1 MPLVRTFQV
10 ALSEVDIGQMMMES
24 FKDNSIRMK
33 ITAVIPIRTG
43 SQRVKDKNL
52 RSFADTT
59 LLDNK
64 IKILLEVGELDEI
77 IVNTNSDE
85 LIDRIN
91 RQYAETKVRGQRRE
105 DYYASSIC
113 SGSEFFQHLGQVT
126 DTDIFVYAPCTSPF
140 IKPATISQCI
150 QLFQKEQGKDCDCV
164 STVSSV
170 KEFLWLDG
178 NAVNYDP
185 QHAPNSQDLPNI
197 MALNFGCTVTG
208 RDSLIANRNII
219 GKHPK
224 FIIDSDI
231 EAIDIDSPLDFYIAE
246 QLYIKLNLEHKGLL
260 D

>member
-1 MPLVRTFQV
+1 
-10 ALSEVDIGQMMMES
+10 
-24 FKDNSIRMK
+24 MK
-33 ITAVIPIRTG
+33 IVAVIPIRTD
-43 SQRVKDKNL
+43 SQRVKDKNQ
-52 RSFADTT
+52 RPFADTT
-59 LLDNK
+59 LLDYK
-64 IKILLEVGELDEI
+64 IRTLQQVEELDGI

-85 LIDRIN
+85 LVARIN
-91 RQYAETKVRGQRRE
+91 GEYAGSKVRAQRRE
-105 DYYASSIC
+105 DYYASSEC

-140 IKPATISQCI
+140 IKPTTISQCVN
-150 QLFQKEQGKDCDCV
+150 LFLKEQGKECDCV
-164 STVSSV
+164 STVSSI

-178 NAVNYDP
+178 KAINYNP
-185 QHAPNSQDLPNI
+185 RQAPNSQDLPDI

-219 GKHPK
+219 GKKPK

-231 EAIDIDSPLDFYIAE
+231 EAIDIDTPLDFYIAE

>member
-1 MPLVRTFQV
+1 
-10 ALSEVDIGQMMMES
+10 
-24 FKDNSIRMK
+24 MK

-52 RSFADTT
+52 RPFADTT

-64 IKILLEVGELDEI
+64 IKVLQQVEELNSI

-85 LIDRIN
+85 LVERIQ
-91 RQYAETKVRGQRRE
+91 REYGGTKVSTHRRDE
-105 DYYASSIC
+105 YYASSQC

-140 IKPATISQCI
+140 IKADTISRCI
-150 QLFQKEQGKDCDCV
+150 QMFLKERGEDCDCV

-170 KEFLWLDG
+170 KEFLWLNDR
-178 NAVNYDP
+178 AMNYDP
-185 QHAPNSQDLPNI
+185 RNAPNSQDLPNI
-197 MALNFGCTVTG
+197 VSLNFGCTVTS

-219 GKHPK
+219 GKKPK
-224 FIIDSDI
+224 FVVDSDI
-231 EAIDIDSPLDFYIAE
+231 EAIDIDTPLDFYVAE
-246 QLYIKLNLEHKGLL
+246 QLYIKLNLEHKGIL